1 MLTIA
6 IIGCVVFLG
15 VLISSYWWGFHSRFS
30 LGSRLVD
37 AKESTPAE
45 GGKDTAHSSD
55 GVLEFDYVFERNRN
69 KVAQVNAQSSSTVSN
84 GLINNQESNQGD
96 RPTGK
101 DQLNRSSAKP
111 LQPVEVDTFGT
122 PASASAS
129 ASTTKTTVVSLQA
142 HRESKQNAQSV
153 AANAVTASS
162 SANSQNSSLE
172 SDDLKEIWGI
182 GVVFENLLNSK
193 GVNTFEQLANISDEV
208 KEDVRASLGIY
219 SNRIERDEWVSQAT
233 ALFDSKSSAQRV
245 V

>member
-84 GLINNQESNQGD
+84 GLINSQESNQDD

-122 PASASAS
+122 PATA
-129 ASTTKTTVVSLQA
+129 TKTTVVSLQA

-153 AANAVTASS
+153 AAKAVATSS
-162 SANSQNSSLE
+162 SANSQNSSSE

>member
-84 GLINNQESNQGD
+84 GLINSQESNQGD

-122 PASASAS
+122 STPSSA
-129 ASTTKTTVVSLQA
+129 TKTTVVSLQA

-153 AANAVTASS
+153 AAKAVATSS
-162 SANSQNSSLE
+162 SANSQNSSSE